1 MRARVS
7 ASWPRTINVNEDSKQ
22 TMSNTL
28 QLAQD
33 DTALLADVIRSY
45 LNGLHDEAA
54 HTDNYELRE
63 ALHEKQ
69 RRLNALL
76 EQLGGS

>member
-1 MRARVS
+1 MRRPPGGARS
-7 ASWPRTINVNEDSKQ
+7 NVNEDSKR

-33 DTALLADVIRSY
+33 DAALLADVIRSY
-45 LNGLHDEAA
+45 LNGLHDEIT
-54 HTDNYELRE
+54 HTDNYDLRE
-63 ALHEKQ
+63 ALHVKQ

-76 EQLGGS
+76 EQLGASS

>member
-1 MRARVS
+1 
-7 ASWPRTINVNEDSKQ
+7 
-22 TMSNTL
+22 MSTTL

-33 DTALLADVIRSY
+33 DSALLADVIRSY
-45 LNGLHDEAA
+45 LNGLHDEIT
-54 HTDNYELRE
+54 HTDNYDLRE

-69 RRLNALL
+69 RRLNAVL